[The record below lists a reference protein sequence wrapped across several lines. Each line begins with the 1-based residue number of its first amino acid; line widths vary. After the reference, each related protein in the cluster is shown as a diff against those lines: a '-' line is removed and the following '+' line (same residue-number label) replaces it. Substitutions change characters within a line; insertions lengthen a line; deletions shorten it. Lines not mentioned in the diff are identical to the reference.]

1 MPKKFPQI
9 YFRLRQNKRR
19 DLGNRYGDPFP
30 NEYNMTNGMSEDE
43 WEKQRALRARI
54 SEQVQSST
62 SVEELDAVGDE
73 LARLIE
79 NQRLTMNQA
88 VTLVREITQKIK
100 ALGAQK

>member
-1 MPKKFPQI
+1 MS
-9 YFRLRQNKRR
+9 N
-19 DLGNRYGDPFP
+19 G
-30 NEYNMTNGMSEDE
+30 TNEDE

-54 SEQVQSST
+54 SEQIQAST
-62 SVEELDAVGDE
+62 SVQELDAVGDE

-100 ALGAQK
+100 ALGRRSSVQFPCLRAFYPLA